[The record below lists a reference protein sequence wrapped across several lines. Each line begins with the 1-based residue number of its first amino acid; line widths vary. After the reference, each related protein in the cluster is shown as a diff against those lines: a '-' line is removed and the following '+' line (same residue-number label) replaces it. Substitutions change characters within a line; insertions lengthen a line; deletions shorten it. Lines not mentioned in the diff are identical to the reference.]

1 MLRFVG
7 QGERHPVAQF
17 VLLLSRGHSV
27 ADWKKKRTYTPSSP
41 AFFNFAKKLCFPVKK
56 ALSIPKSLFF
66 SKQPLNADKWIH
78 IFNRRFKVKRLF
90 FNGFQQRK
98 IY

>member
-27 ADWKKKRTYTPSSP
+27 ADWKKNEPIPHHLPHFLISPRSFAFQSKKPYQYQRVFFFPSS
-41 AFFNFAKKLCFPVKK
+41 L
-56 ALSIPKSLFF
+56 
-66 SKQPLNADKWIH
+66 
-78 IFNRRFKVKRLF
+78 
-90 FNGFQQRK
+90 
-98 IY
+98 